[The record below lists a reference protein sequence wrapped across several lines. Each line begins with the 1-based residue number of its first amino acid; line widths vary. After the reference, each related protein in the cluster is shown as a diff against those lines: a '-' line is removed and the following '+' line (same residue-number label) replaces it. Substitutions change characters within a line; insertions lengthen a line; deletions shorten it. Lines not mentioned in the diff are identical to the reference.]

1 LELLDFEELRELV
14 ARSIF
19 KETAMRI
26 RLAIFSLSFLLA
38 AAEPIHAQV
47 TTATVYGVVRDVT
60 GAVLPGAGI
69 TVTNQGTNFSRDL
82 LTDERGEFAIPALP
96 AGRYSLRIE
105 LPGFK
110 VYTNQ
115 GLQLSAGQSVRQTF
129 VLEVGQT
136 SESITVSESAPLV
149 ETASVAQQ
157 ESLGMREVSQLP
169 LARRNVVGLVTLA
182 PGVTENSWAQS
193 FPNSRSLNC
202 RWSGAT

>member
-1 LELLDFEELRELV
+1 
-14 ARSIF
+14 
-19 KETAMRI
+19 
-26 RLAIFSLSFLLA
+26 
-38 AAEPIHAQV
+38 
-47 TTATVYGVVRDVT
+47 
-60 GAVLPGAGI
+60 
-69 TVTNQGTNFSRDL
+69 
-82 LTDERGEFAIPALP
+82 
-96 AGRYSLRIE
+96 LRIE

-193 FPNSRSLNC
+193 FPYSRSLNC